1 MSLVAVDGLDLKIQS
16 FLKSAGVEFDEAA
29 CSKTQLLRYFE
40 DEFGLEM
47 MRLLEQEWVDEQLE
61 RDLTSGDFWQVR
73 EYVDVDKLDS
83 FDQAV
88 ASIWHA

>member
-1 MSLVAVDGLDLKIQS
+1 MSLQSVDGLDLKIQS
-16 FLKSAGVEFDEAA
+16 FLQSAGVEFDDTA

-40 DEFGLEM
+40 GEYGLEM
-47 MRLLEQEWVDEQLE
+47 MSLLEQEWVNEQLE

-73 EYVDVDKLDS
+73 DFVDEDKRES

-88 ASIWHA
+88 ASIWDA